1 MDAQTPGPGRS
12 NATSVRW
19 TIGLGLALAGLS
31 AIAGMRSAAPVQT
44 GLEGTQAPAFASA
57 PLDAP
62 LAPRLGPQS
71 LLGRAWLLHFWAP
84 SCAPCQAELPL
95 WQALASEAAQPGS
108 GFAVLTVTTAEAA
121 ELGPYLA
128 AKRYTFPVI
137 VDKAA
142 AVHEAYHVAGI
153 PHTVAVSRSG
163 VIVRELVG
171 AHDATELRAALDA
184 ALQAR

>member
-1 MDAQTPGPGRS
+1 MPPPARANRS
-12 NATSVRW
+12 AARW
-19 TIGLGLALAGLS
+19 VVWLGLALAGLS

-44 GLEGTQAPAFASA
+44 GLEGTQAPDFT
-57 PLDAP
+57 L
-62 LAPRLGPQS
+62 PRMDLGATRPRS
-71 LLGRAWLLHFWAP
+71 GPKALGGRALLLHFWAP

-95 WQALASEAAQPGS
+95 WQSLADEASQPGAT
-108 GFAVLTVTTAEAA
+108 FAVLTVTAEGDA
-121 ELGPYLA
+121 ELRPYLA
-128 AKRYTFPVI
+128 KNRFTFAV
-137 VDKAA
+137 VGDENG

-171 AHDATELRAALDA
+171 AHDAAELRAALDA